1 MPEAGRSAP
10 AATIGTSKS
19 SNGSMRPPGS
29 SHQRSAASRNSCT
42 SPFRKWTRGMNVNF
56 PNRAP
61 VVVREHEVRVIRRL
75 PGIGDVKIRSPE
87 RIDGSQVLVRTDP
100 KLASMKISVAEQFG
114 VPPQDVAKYLMKPIG
129 STFGSGEVL
138 ARNRKGL
145 RNVVVAVP
153 ASGTLV
159 SIDDSG
165 TAHIAPGGGADIVS
179 MIAGDVEFV
188 DGKQA
193 VSIRSVGSRLYG
205 IVGLGPDVRGTLRF
219 AAGSPSEEL
228 QASKISQECAGAIVV
243 GGAWASAGV
252 IKKLIEVK
260 AAGLITGGMLDREVL
275 ATAGVAADDRL
286 APWRLS
292 PGDEAIGQGFNPRI
306 AIMATEGFGQLPMHA
321 EAWSLLKELEGQAA
335 VLLAATR
342 LVGYLS
348 RPSLIVVNADMLDED
363 APADGASLRNG
374 TMARLVDQSSLA
386 QPVIMAGGPRR
397 VRRGDGNMVEVVDV
411 ETANGQTRTVPLAN
425 VEIIG

>member
-1 MPEAGRSAP
+1 
-10 AATIGTSKS
+10 
-19 SNGSMRPPGS
+19 
-29 SHQRSAASRNSCT
+29 
-42 SPFRKWTRGMNVNF
+42 
-56 PNRAP
+56 
-61 VVVREHEVRVIRRL
+61 
-75 PGIGDVKIRSPE
+75 
-87 RIDGSQVLVRTDP
+87 
-100 KLASMKISVAEQFG
+100 MKISVAEQFG